1 MKIEDLQF
9 KDKVIICGEEL
20 KIGATVFEFNVIN
33 GSVNYYMDFLDH
45 YNTAPIEII
54 YPIFLN
60 DQIFL
65 DNGFEEVES
74 VNGIGFYYKDIIVD
88 KDTLNVKIGDK
99 FNNCIYT
106 VHDFQHVLRQFGYED
121 FANTLKIIPEH
132 VEFNNKENADA

>member
-60 DQIFL
+60 SQILL
-65 DNGFEEVES
+65 DNGFEEVDAIT
-74 VNGIGFYYKDIIVD
+74 GHGFYYKDIIID
-88 KDTLNVKIGDK
+88 KDTFNVKIGDK
-99 FNNCIYT
+99 FNDNIYT
-106 VHDFQHVLRQFGYED
+106 FHELQHVLRQFGYED
-121 FANTLKIIPEH
+121 FANSLKVIPEH
-132 VEFNNKENADA
+132 VEFTKKENAEA

>member
-1 MKIEDLQF
+1 MKIEELQF
-9 KDKVIICGEEL
+9 KDKIIVCGEEL

-60 DQIFL
+60 AQILL

-74 VNGIGFYYKDIIVD
+74 VNGVGFYYKDIIIY
-88 KDTLNVKIGDK
+88 KETFNVKIGDK
-99 FNNCIYT
+99 FNDYIYT
-106 VHDFQHVLRQFGYED
+106 VHELQHVLRQFGHEE

-132 VEFNNKENADA
+132 VEFNKKENAEA